1 MVTDAQR
8 CCSEEPVSPG
18 VRDSWGQV
26 TPRGSDPSIS
36 GLMSLPGSPHIVLF
50 RITESDPCIRV
61 ITCDRWGR
69 TVSWSLIFCGQIL
82 VPELPPTP
90 GNSRAGLSLPYTLGS
105 LHRATA
111 DLASAGTTNSPR
123 GLTYPPVWAVRL
135 QVKNGALFTKTRVTN
150 CPGWPGI
157 FLVLALKS
165 YILGMLLVRENR
177 DVLSA
182 QIPQK
187 SCKGRPGR

>member
-1 MVTDAQR
+1 ML
-8 CCSEEPVSPG
+8 S
-18 VRDSWGQV
+18 
-26 TPRGSDPSIS
+26 
-36 GLMSLPGSPHIVLF
+36 
-50 RITESDPCIRV
+50 RITESDHCTRV

-69 TVSWSLIFCGQIL
+69 TVSWSLISCRQIL

-90 GNSRAGLSLPYTLGS
+90 RNSRAGLSLAYTLGS
-105 LHRATA
+105 LHGATA
-111 DLASAGTTNSPR
+111 DLASAGTMYQPR
-123 GLTYPPVWAVRL
+123 RLTSPPVWAVGLR
-135 QVKNGALFTKTRVTN
+135 VKNGAVFTKTRVTN
-150 CPGWPGI
+150 CPGCPGI

-165 YILGMLLVRENR
+165 YILGMLLVWENR